1 MEIGPIFRTLIHNKT
16 RFVLI
21 ALEVALTL
29 AIVVNCVNMILD
41 IRGAMHRPSGMDE
54 DNILA
59 LTVRP
64 FGPEFADED
73 FDNATRPEDVR
84 TLGALPGVRSAS
96 LFGQLPLSGD
106 GSAVGRKPLGS
117 EGHPLSAPYFTVTR
131 EALDTLGVEL
141 VAGRGFEEADYGAE
155 DNENVIL
162 SQALADKLFP
172 DGDALGRQITSREGT
187 STNRV
192 IGIVAHMLNSWPHSD
207 DPDTVMLVPQATER
221 RWGYHLLVRARP
233 GAVDDLYT
241 RAEDALLAYNPGRA
255 IEVRTLGEVRAEIFQ
270 SNQVLVQLLTG
281 VMALLVLVTALG
293 IVGLTSFSVTQ
304 RTRQIGVRRALG
316 ATRGAILRYFLTENW
331 IVTTIGVVAGAALAY
346 LLNYGLMQVA
356 AGVKLGWPLV
366 AAGAVFLWTV
376 GLLAALSPA
385 LRGTHVAPVVATR
398 SV

>member
-41 IRGAMHRPSGMDE
+41 LRGAMHRPSGMDE
-54 DNILA
+54 DNVVT

-73 FDNATRPEDVR
+73 FDNATRLEDLR
-84 TLGALPGVRSAS
+84 TLRSLPGVKSAS
-96 LFGQLPLSGD
+96 LFGQLPLSGG
-106 GSAVGRKPLGS
+106 GSSTGRKPLGS
-117 EGHPLSAPYFTVTR
+117 EGHPLPAPYFTVTLD
-131 EALDTLGVEL
+131 AIDTLGVEL
-141 VAGRGFEEADYGAE
+141 TAGRGFEEGDYGVE
-155 DNENVIL
+155 DNHNVIL

-187 STNRV
+187 STNRIV
-192 IGIVAHMLNSWPHSD
+192 GIVADMLNAWPHSD
-207 DPDTVMLVPQATER
+207 EPETVMLLPAATER
-221 RWGYHLLVRARP
+221 RWGYYLLVRAQP
-233 GAVDDLYT
+233 EAVDDLYT
-241 RAEDALLAYNPGRA
+241 RTEEALLAYNPGRA
-255 IEVRTLGEVRAEIFQ
+255 IEVRTLHEVRTETFEGH
-270 SNQVLVQLLTG
+270 QVLVRLLTG

-331 IVTTIGVVAGAALAY
+331 IVTTIGIVGGAGLAY

-356 AGVKLGWPLV
+356 NGVKLGWPLV
-366 AAGAVFLWTV
+366 AAGAVFLWTI
-376 GLLAALSPA
+376 GLLAALTPA

>member
-54 DNILA
+54 DHVLA

-73 FDNATRPEDVR
+73 FDDATRRQDVR
-84 TLGALPGVRSAS
+84 TLQALPGVRSAS
-96 LFGQLPLSGD
+96 LFGQLPLSGG
-106 GSAVGRKPLGS
+106 GSSTGRKPLGS
-117 EGHPLSAPYFTVTR
+117 EAHPMPAPYFQVTR
-131 EALDTLGVEL
+131 EAIDTLGVEL
-141 VAGRGFEEADYGAE
+141 VAGRGFEESDYGVE

-187 STNRV
+187 SVNTV
-192 IGIVAHMLNSWPHSD
+192 VGIVAHMLNSWPHSD
-207 DPDTVMLVPQATER
+207 DPDLAMLVPAITER

-233 GAVDDLYT
+233 EAVDDLYT
-241 RAEDALLAYNPGRA
+241 RAEEALLAYNPGRA
-255 IEVRTLGEVRAEIFQ
+255 IDVRTLGELRAETFQ
-270 SNQVLVQLLTG
+270 SNRVLVQMLTG
-281 VMALLVLVTALG
+281 VMALLVLITALG

-331 IVTTIGVVAGAALAY
+331 IVTTIGIVAGAALAY

-356 AGVKLGWPLV
+356 AGVKLGFPLV
-366 AAGAVFLWTV
+366 AVGALSLWTV

>member
-64 FGPEFADED
+64 FGPEFADKD
-73 FDNATRPEDVR
+73 FDDATRREDLR
-84 TLGALPGVRSAS
+84 TLGALPGVKSAS
-96 LFGQLPLSGD
+96 LFGQLPLSGG
-106 GSAVGRKPLGS
+106 GSSAGRKPLGS
-117 EGHPLSAPYFTVTR
+117 EGHPLEAPYFMVTR
-131 EALDTLGVEL
+131 EAIDTLGVEL
-141 VAGRGFEEADYGAE
+141 VAGRGFEEGDYGGE

-172 DGDALGRQITSREGT
+172 DGDALGSQITNREGSSVNT
-187 STNRV
+187 V
-192 IGIVAHMLNSWPHSD
+192 VGIVAHMLNSWPHAD
-207 DPDTVMLVPQATER
+207 EPDLVMLVPEATQR
-221 RWGYHLLVRARP
+221 RWGYYLLVRAQP
-233 GAVDDLYT
+233 EALDDLYT
-241 RAEDALLAYNPGRA
+241 RAEESLLAYNPGRA
-255 IEVRTLGEVRAEIFQ
+255 IEVRTLDEVRTEIFR
-270 SNQVLVQLLTG
+270 SNQALVQLLTG
-281 VMALLVLVTALG
+281 VMALLILVTALG

-316 ATRGAILRYFLTENW
+316 ATRAAILRYFLTENW
-331 IVTTIGVVAGAALAY
+331 IVTTIGVVAGAGLAY

-356 AGVKLGWPLV
+356 AGVKLGFPLV